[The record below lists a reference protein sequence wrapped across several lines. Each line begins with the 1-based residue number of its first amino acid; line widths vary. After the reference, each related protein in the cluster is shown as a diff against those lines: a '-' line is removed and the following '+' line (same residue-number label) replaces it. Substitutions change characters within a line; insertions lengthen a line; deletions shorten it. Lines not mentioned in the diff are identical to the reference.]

1 MGGEVGIGS
10 KLVGGEGERG
20 SKCWSVDS
28 GGGRGRG
35 GNTSKST
42 IPLCTRH
49 CLTISYCT
57 GLLKGPDLTSSDD
70 TRPDPAIP
78 QHIVLVC

>member
-42 IPLCTRH
+42 IPLCT
-49 CLTISYCT
+49 I
-57 GLLKGPDLTSSDD
+57 PDTVL
-70 TRPDPAIP
+70 PY
-78 QHIVLVC
+78 HIVLVC